1 MILSNFYNSL
11 KASRLKTM
19 SSFIGKMFG
28 KKDQT
33 PTAPEAIEKLR
44 DTEDMLAK
52 KQVLMFFYGEHPL
65 IGTI

>member
-1 MILSNFYNSL
+1 
-11 KASRLKTM
+11 M